1 MLNQKQQEFVDC
13 KTKKICLDGVP
24 GSGKSHTLVA
34 KLVSYVDMGIHP
46 QRMMVC
52 CFTNK
57 ATDSIRNR
65 LLNKLAEKNMFYE
78 PRDLWIGTIH
88 SICYRIIREYID
100 YLKGYK
106 EGVAIISWQKQLKI
120 AEEILQLVRLH
131 GVTPNGLLG
140 QISFTK
146 NDQEDIYNSKHFV
159 KIQFRDAYM
168 LYNERLKAQNLLD
181 LDDLLLQCYELLKVP
196 YVLKSLQNNFDCIL
210 VDEFQDVNWVQY
222 KIFKTL
228 ADRED
233 MHYVVFGDAR
243 QCLIKG
249 TQINTVNGN
258 INIENIKLGDKVI
271 CSKGHGIISAEG
283 IVENIFKKKFQGQ
296 IFTIKTK
303 SGKTIS
309 GTGEHIVFTK
319 LEPTYNHYYVY
330 LMYKKGMGYRIGL
343 TRGFR
348 VDETKYVNGV
358 KVRNRQEG
366 GDRIWIIKIC
376 NSFDEAKYYESY
388 FSYYYGIPMSPFHT
402 KGRSMKMCQNSLNK
416 LFNDID
422 TTTRANKIME
432 DLHIH
437 YDYPFFYAGAHIS
450 GNIKRK
456 RLNITYFSGE
466 PRGNSTGDHRMS
478 INSSDEK
485 LKNLLK
491 EHKFNVRKGKR
502 NTWRI
507 EVSRNQ
513 YDSIVNVSDSIL
525 SLDND
530 IVLNERIRLLK
541 TDAFDFTPLSH
552 IQPNMIVAI
561 YYNGE
566 LLEDIVESVSKEDY
580 NGYVYD
586 INIAH
591 FRHYFANGICVHN
604 CIYEWRGARPQYLI
618 DFDKN
623 VKDSER
629 LFLELN
635 YRCPPKVIDL
645 SEEIIKNIEVNTTK
659 VHKAVKTNVIDI
671 PYDIYTDE
679 VIEAINIIGRIIDL
693 NTDLTECAILHRKQ
707 RQSRVFEEICRNFNI
722 PYVVVGAYPF
732 YQRKE
737 VKDCLSFIK
746 LLIGDRND
754 NDIINVINTPYRG
767 IGEKTIEKLLAFKK
781 PLWDVI
787 SNIESTNLPMNIKRT
802 ITSFKYMVT
811 RLTVNNKKDFVEIR
825 DKLYQLLDETMYI
838 ETEFARESEENQ
850 NERRGNVYELLNAID
865 NHMAEGHSIYEFYD
879 FIMDF
884 NSKQEDNNGIRIM
897 TMHAS
902 KGLEFNNIFVAGFC
916 DEHFIKGNYDEEIRL
931 LYVAVTR
938 TKEHLYLSGF
948 GEGDIPSFVLKKCK
962 HLITIKDHRD
972 VSNKAIYGKTKEL
985 DLFSFRN
992 IADVP
997 RLEA

>member
-1 MLNQKQQEFVDC
+1 MRIAISSLIIKRGYMLNQKQQEFVDC

-65 LLNKLAEKNMFYE
+65 LLNKLAGKNMFYE

-243 QCLIKG
+243 Q
-249 TQINTVNGN
+249 
-258 INIENIKLGDKVI
+258 
-271 CSKGHGIISAEG
+271 A
-283 IVENIFKKKFQGQ
+283 
-296 IFTIKTK
+296 
-303 SGKTIS
+303 
-309 GTGEHIVFTK
+309 
-319 LEPTYNHYYVY
+319 
-330 LMYKKGMGYRIGL
+330 
-343 TRGFR
+343 
-348 VDETKYVNGV
+348 
-358 KVRNRQEG
+358 
-366 GDRIWIIKIC
+366 
-376 NSFDEAKYYESY
+376 
-388 FSYYYGIPMSPFHT
+388 
-402 KGRSMKMCQNSLNK
+402 
-416 LFNDID
+416 
-422 TTTRANKIME
+422 
-432 DLHIH
+432 
-437 YDYPFFYAGAHIS
+437 
-450 GNIKRK
+450 
-456 RLNITYFSGE
+456 
-466 PRGNSTGDHRMS
+466 
-478 INSSDEK
+478 
-485 LKNLLK
+485 
-491 EHKFNVRKGKR
+491 
-502 NTWRI
+502 
-507 EVSRNQ
+507 
-513 YDSIVNVSDSIL
+513 
-525 SLDND
+525 
-530 IVLNERIRLLK
+530 
-541 TDAFDFTPLSH
+541 
-552 IQPNMIVAI
+552 
-561 YYNGE
+561 
-566 LLEDIVESVSKEDY
+566 
-580 NGYVYD
+580 
-586 INIAH
+586 
-591 FRHYFANGICVHN
+591 
-604 CIYEWRGARPQYLI
+604 IYEWRGARPQYLV
-618 DFDKN
+618 DFDKD

-645 SEEIIKNIEVNTTK
+645 SEEIIKNIEVSTTK

-679 VIEAINIIGRIIDL
+679 VIEAINVIGRIIDL

-707 RQSRVFEEICRNFNI
+707 RQSRIFEEICRNFNI

-767 IGEKTIEKLLAFKK
+767 IGERTIEKLLAFKK

-802 ITSFKYMVT
+802 ITSFKYMIT
-811 RLTVNNKKDFVEIR
+811 RLTVNNKKEFVEIR

-884 NSKQEDNNGIRIM
+884 NSKQEDNQGVRIM

-948 GEGDIPSFVLKKCK
+948 GENDIPSFVLKKCK

-992 IADVP
+992 ISDVP
-997 RLEA
+997 RLES

>member
-78 PRDLWIGTIH
+78 PKDLWIGTIH

-100 YLKGYK
+100 YLKGYRQ
-106 EGVAIISWQKQLKI
+106 GVAIISWQKQLKI

-283 IVENIFKKKFQGQ
+283 IVENIFKKKIQGQ

-309 GTGEHIVFTK
+309 GTGEHIIFTK
-319 LEPTYNHYYVY
+319 LEPTYNH
-330 LMYKKGMGYRIGL
+330 L
-343 TRGFR
+343 
-348 VDETKYVNGV
+348 
-358 KVRNRQEG
+358 
-366 GDRIWIIKIC
+366 
-376 NSFDEAKYYESY
+376 
-388 FSYYYGIPMSPFHT
+388 
-402 KGRSMKMCQNSLNK
+402 
-416 LFNDID
+416 
-422 TTTRANKIME
+422 
-432 DLHIH
+432 H

-604 CIYEWRGARPQYLI
+604 CIYEWRGARPQYLV

-707 RQSRVFEEICRNFNI
+707 RQSRIFEEICRNFNI

-916 DEHFIKGNYDEEIRL
+916 DEHFIKGNYEEEIRL

-948 GEGDIPSFVLKKCK
+948 GEDDIPSFVLKKCK

-992 IADVP
+992 IADVS